1 MSLLS
6 GSWQNWITLLGHL
19 HEPATWLQ
27 HWSWG
32 AGTSEFPNP
41 FAPGITVC
49 TEVFPHIL
57 SFTSCQMQSIQ
68 EDNGSPASSHL
79 PFRGSSSSFQ
89 PPAAALSCFSCVQLC
104 NPMDWS
110 LLGSYVHGIL
120 QARILEW
127 VAMPAYRGSSQP
139 RNRTQVSRTVGRF
152 FPTSA
157 TCLLGFN
164 SLGSFSFLPPA
175 ASLGLPCW
183 LRW

>member
-1 MSLLS
+1 M
-6 GSWQNWITLLGHL
+6 GHL
-19 HEPATWLQ
+19 HEAVTWLQ
-27 HWSWG
+27 HRSWG
-32 AGTSEFPNP
+32 AGTSEPPNP
-41 FAPGITVC
+41 FVPEITVC

-57 SFTSCQMQSIQ
+57 SFTSRQMRSIH

-89 PPAAALSCFSCVQLC
+89 SPPAVLSRVQLC

-120 QARILEW
+120 QARIEEW
-127 VAMPAYRGSSQP
+127 VAVPSYRGSSQP
-139 RNRTQVSRTVGRF
+139 RNQTQVSRIVGRF

-157 TCLLGFN
+157 TFLLGSN
-164 SLGSFSFLPPA
+164 SLCSFSFLPPA
-175 ASLGLPCW
+175 TSPRLPWW